1 MSSDNN
7 AQSTGSI
14 MSQPATDLAPPK
26 DDPFTAEQL
35 KQFDGAT
42 PDTPIY
48 VAIKGP
54 LRYGLFIYSNVPSC
68 IRYRCCF

>member
-1 MSSDNN
+1 MSNDN

-14 MSQPATDLAPPK
+14 MSQPATNLAPPK
-26 DDPFTAEQL
+26 EDPFTAEQL

-48 VAIKGP
+48 VAIKG
-54 LRYGLFIYSNVPSC
+54 SS
-68 IRYRCCF
+68 